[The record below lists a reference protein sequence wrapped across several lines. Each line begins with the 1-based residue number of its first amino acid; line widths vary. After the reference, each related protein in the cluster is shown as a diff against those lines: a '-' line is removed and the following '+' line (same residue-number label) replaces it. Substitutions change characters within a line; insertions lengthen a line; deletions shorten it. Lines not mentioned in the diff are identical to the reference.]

1 MDKELTIGGMHCHHC
16 IHAVRRA
23 LSTIENVEIR
33 DVEIG
38 RARIHVKDDE
48 LDEARV
54 REALDEEGYSLEKVS

>member
-23 LSTIENVEIR
+23 LSTLENVEVL
-33 DVEIG
+33 DVQIG
-38 RARIHVKDDE
+38 RARVRVKDRE

-54 REALDEEGYSLEKVS
+54 REALDEEGYSLEKVG